1 MTSHRTIHRLLLAA
15 LVATWAPAATAQDQ
29 PIGAIPVS
37 LADGVRQSLDQAR
50 LVRLAREDVNI
61 QEAAVRQAR
70 GAFDPIVDVNP
81 LFEHR
86 EDNIENTAFF
96 NQERV
101 KRGFA
106 QGLSLGFGQAADLLE
121 QQIRLGRGDL
131 PLCPA
136 EGSFSSYFVTLPGT
150 TLPVPLC
157 RPASLSFG
165 VQTLD
170 PTNKSFLLRQPLP
183 FEPLTN
189 DQLQAELAT
198 AFRVQISTA
207 SLDARE
213 RSNELLQTLATAAR
227 IVQVTAGLSFVRLG
241 ALPEFVY
248 SDTASLFASYTKPLR
263 NGTVFQFSASFDG
276 RATLFRDKPID
287 PVFGGTDVPNNFG
300 NRLELAWLQPL
311 ARGRGAASAQA
322 ALRAAEK
329 NAQASRFSF
338 EQISAD
344 QALSTAEAYI
354 ALMVA
359 QESLALTRESLNTQR
374 RTLDST
380 IRLVGAGEI
389 AAVDLARSRARTS
402 EVEADVETQRLAVVS
417 AQATLADAMGISSDR
432 VTTLVASDVFPA
444 RPLELDLDGLAR
456 DALNRRSDV
465 KAAAALTD
473 TGRILL
479 AAAKADA
486 RPRFDVRLSGG
497 YAQSYAGPIF
507 HSLGDEN
514 GLHLTNDD
522 YLTYYNPGGFGRAF
536 KAPWEPIA
544 AVTGTFELPLGN
556 NQRLGRV
563 TQAVASARE
572 SEIQQV
578 DLSRT
583 IQNNLPKL
591 AEEVRRARTVWEQSQ
606 EAVIQ
611 YEATWD
617 VAQRLRAAGD
627 LTLIDTLLT
636 EQQLTQARLQLV
648 IAKGDYASALIRFRR
663 ETGTIVD
670 VSDWRRPQANVVGV
684 VTGR

>member
-1 MTSHRTIHRLLLAA
+1 M
-15 LVATWAPAATAQDQ
+15 
-29 PIGAIPVS
+29 
-37 LADGVRQSLDQAR
+37 
-50 LVRLAREDVNI
+50 NI
-61 QEAAVRQAR
+61 QEAAIRQAR
-70 GAFDPIVDVNP
+70 GAFDSVVDINP

-106 QGLSLGFGQAADLLE
+106 QGLAQGFGQVADLLD
-121 QQIRLGRGDL
+121 QQVRLGRGDL

-136 EGSFSSYFVTLPGT
+136 EGTFSSYYATLPGT

-165 VQTLD
+165 AQTLD

-189 DQLQAELAT
+189 DQLQAELAS
-198 AFRVQISTA
+198 AFQVQISTL

-213 RSNELLQTLATAAR
+213 RGSELLQTLASAAR
-227 IVQVTAGLSFVRLG
+227 IVEVTSGLIFQRLG
-241 ALPEFVY
+241 PLPEFVY

-276 RATLFRDKPID
+276 RANFFRDKPID
-287 PVFGGTDVPNNFG
+287 PTFGGSDVPNSFG

-311 ARGRGAASAQA
+311 LRGRGAASAQA

-344 QALSTAEAYI
+344 QALSTADAYI

-359 QESLALTRESLNTQR
+359 QESLTLTRESLNTQR

-402 EVEADVETQRLAVVS
+402 EVEADVETQRLAVVT
-417 AQATLADAMGISSDR
+417 AQATLADAMGVPSDR
-432 VTTLVASDVFPA
+432 VMTLVASDVFPA
-444 RPLELDLDGLAR
+444 SPPDIDLDGLAR
-456 DALNRRSDV
+456 DALTRRSDV

-479 AAAKADA
+479 AAARADA
-486 RPRFDVRLSGG
+486 RTRFDVRFSGG
-497 YAQSYAGPIF
+497 FAQTYFGPIF

-514 GLHLTNDD
+514 GVHLTNDD
-522 YLTYYNPGGFGRAF
+522 YLTYDNPGGFGRAF
-536 KAPWEPIA
+536 KQPWEPIA

-563 TQAVASARE
+563 TQASASARE
-572 SEIQQV
+572 SEIQAV

-591 AEEVRRARTVWEQSQ
+591 AEDVRRARAAWEQSQ

-611 YEATWD
+611 DEATWD

-648 IAKGDYASALIRFRR
+648 IAKGEYASAVIRFRR
-663 ETGTIVD
+663 ETGTH
-670 VSDWRRPQANVVGV
+670 RRRLGLEAPPGQRRRRRDRPIGG
-684 VTGR
+684 TRGRRTLS